1 MDPRIESGKTWVEA
15 RVRELSRQRRIAARA
30 LTWQTISA
38 PALEEGIALELSV
51 RSGEALRGVPF
62 FDVEQVECDANVQAL
77 LIERLL
83 LFIGREGADC
93 RWKRIEKTVLEVTD
107 ER

>member
-15 RVRELSRQRRIAARA
+15 RVRELSRQRRIAAQA
-30 LTWQTISA
+30 LTWETISA

-51 RSGEALRGVPF
+51 RSGDVLRGVPF
-62 FDVEQVECDANVQAL
+62 FDVELQDVERDVNVQAL

-83 LFIGREGADC
+83 LIIGGDDC
-93 RWKRIEKTVLEVTD
+93 A
-107 ER
+107 